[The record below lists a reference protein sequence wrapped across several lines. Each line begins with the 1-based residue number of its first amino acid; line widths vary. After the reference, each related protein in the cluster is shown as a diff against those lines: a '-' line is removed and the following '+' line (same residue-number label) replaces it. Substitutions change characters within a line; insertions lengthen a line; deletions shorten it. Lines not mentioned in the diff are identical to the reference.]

1 MPRIVRLLAVLS
13 VLALIGAAC
22 AGDEGDGGD
31 GGGSVEFPSGPP
43 AAEDAGPLRLLEWAG
58 YEIPEFHGP
67 FAEAYADVE
76 LEYQFADAGSSFYQK
91 LATGGVEADLAHP
104 CSNWVTTFRDADLI
118 APIDVSRLEN
128 WDLLDPNMRELG
140 KIGDHYWFIPW
151 DWGYESL
158 VVNTDVVTDV
168 PESWADLW
176 DPQYEGMIAM
186 EDFSEGAIAMTA
198 WAFDLP
204 YPDLSDEDLEF
215 IKEKL
220 IELKSNIKLFW
231 AGSTDLVQAMVNGD
245 VGIGYAW
252 NDQYAKIV
260 DGGVNAV
267 YTEPS
272 EGRGGWVCGFVITK
286 DTPHYDLALEYI
298 DSAISAEV
306 GKNAID
312 LYFLGHSN
320 TESAGL
326 ADPTTVDL
334 LGLLDSDIQGRTNF
348 ALPLTQEQRD
358 KFNQIWSEVLAA

>member
-1 MPRIVRLLAVLS
+1 MVGVGGFPGGAMGMP
-13 VLALIGAAC
+13 
-22 AGDEGDGGD
+22 
-31 GGGSVEFPSGPP
+31 
-43 AAEDAGPLRLLEWAG
+43 
-58 YEIPEFHGP
+58 
-67 FAEAYADVE
+67 
-76 LEYQFADAGSSFYQK
+76 
-91 LATGGVEADLAHP
+91 
-104 CSNWVTTFRDADLI
+104 
-118 APIDVSRLEN
+118 
-128 WDLLDPNMRELG
+128 
-140 KIGDHYWFIPW
+140 
-151 DWGYESL
+151 
-158 VVNTDVVTDV
+158 
-168 PESWADLW
+168 
-176 DPQYEGMIAM
+176 
-186 EDFSEGAIAMTA
+186 A

-272 EGRGGWVCGFVITK
+272 EGRGCWVSGFVITK

-326 ADPTTVDL
+326 ADPATGDL
-334 LGLLDSDIQGRTNF
+334 LRLPASDHQG
-348 ALPLTQEQRD
+348 
-358 KFNQIWSEVLAA
+358 